1 MTTPNDTLRPLL
13 GRTRSPIELPRLS
26 MENYAFRKLPPAPP
40 RVNYGSLAM
49 ESLARPFM
57 NDRLRCCVLAACA
70 HTLGV
75 VTGNAG
81 TGEVILSDADI
92 EKFYGRFGYIPGVP
106 STDTGLNE
114 GVVLNDWAHNGIP
127 CAGQNGLQ
135 HKIVGS
141 LRIDGSDID
150 LVRTA
155 IWLFENVIFGVE
167 LPNDWLRTLP
177 APGFV
182 WGIAGSTNPSNG
194 HAFMG
199 FGYNSIDRT
208 IDIDSWGVVGKI
220 TDGAT
225 MSYAVPAVFGEVHT
239 VLTPDIIVRA
249 KQRAPNGFDFSQLL
263 ADFEAMR

>member
-1 MTTPNDTLRPLL
+1 MTPNAIRPELPL
-13 GRTRSPIELPRLS
+13 GRLRAPIELPRLS
-26 MENYAFRKLPPAPP
+26 MENYTLRKLPASPG
-40 RVNYGSLAM
+40 RVNYGSLAT

-57 NDRLRCCVLAACA
+57 NDRLSCCVLSACA

-92 EKFYGRFGYIPGVP
+92 VKFYERFGYIPGNP
-106 STDTGLNE
+106 ATDTGLNE
-114 GVVLNDWAHNGIP
+114 GVVLNDWVRNGIP

-135 HKIVGS
+135 HKILGS
-141 LRIDGSDID
+141 LRIDGSDIA

-167 LPNDWLRTLP
+167 LPNDWLRLTP
-177 APGFV
+177 ASGFV
-182 WGIAGSTNPSNG
+182 WGIAGSTNPRNG

-199 FGYNSIDRT
+199 FGYDSVDRT
-208 IDIDSWGVVGKI
+208 VDIDSWGLVGKI

-225 MSYAVPAVFGEVHT
+225 MTYAVPAFFGEVHT

-249 KQRAPNGFDFSQLL
+249 KLRAPNGFDFSQLF